1 MTTHIT
7 IKQVRSAL
15 KRWGKFWQSR
25 EYGKGFKRSSMSDS
39 SGRPTGGAMGAD
51 AMSVP
56 QEIELITQLVAAMR
70 PECIRAI
77 RARYLMSG
85 TLADAAKLVGFDSKR
100 SAEFWLVKA
109 ERSLLVE
116 FSTNLN
122 SV

>member
-15 KRWGKFWQSR
+15 KRWGNFWKAR
-25 EYGKGFKRSSMSDS
+25 EFGKGFKSTSISES
-39 SGRPTGGAMGAD
+39 FGRPTGGFAGAES
-51 AMSVP
+51 MSVP
-56 QEIELITQLVAAMR
+56 TEIELITQLIAALR

-77 RARYLMSG
+77 RARYLMTG

-109 ERSLLVE
+109 ERSLLAE
-116 FSTNLN
+116 FSANLN